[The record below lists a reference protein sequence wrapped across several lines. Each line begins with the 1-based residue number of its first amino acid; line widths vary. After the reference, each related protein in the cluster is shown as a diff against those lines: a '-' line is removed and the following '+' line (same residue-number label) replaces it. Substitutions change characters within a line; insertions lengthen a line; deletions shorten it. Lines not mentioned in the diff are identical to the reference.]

1 MSKKKINR
9 NTNLEHLNK
18 INLLNKKINK
28 LRKTI
33 IRLLHDD
40 IMEIKNTSIAYN
52 YEKLLKAE
60 QQRNV
65 LNNKLKK

>member
-9 NTNLEHLNK
+9 NTNLENLNK

>member
-1 MSKKKINR
+1 MSKKKIKR
-9 NTNLEHLNK
+9 NTNLEYQNK
-18 INLLNKKINK
+18 INILDKKISK

-40 IMEIKNTSIAYN
+40 IMEIKNTSISYN

-60 QQRNV
+60 QQRNT